1 METLKRNQVSVDP
14 PPLPLTPTFLNQ
26 VSSYPVPILLMKT
39 SRTSCWSRGSQFS
52 LYSAHQGGLFPLSAG
67 DRLFVTVTN
76 ASAVDMDEKSSFFGA
91 FLIS

>member
-1 METLKRNQVSVDP
+1 MRIERSVCS
-14 PPLPLTPTFLNQ
+14 LTSQ
-26 VSSYPVPILLMKT
+26 IHILRK
-39 SRTSCWSRGSQFS
+39 
-52 LYSAHQGGLFPLSAG
+52 GGLFPLTTG